1 MKIINKELNHITG
14 SNQYFDLIMGILII
28 VFGVVF
34 SKLLL
39 NAGYISTL
47 SIIMF
52 IGGLA
57 LIIRG
62 IKNLSK

>member
-14 SNQYFDLIMGILII
+14 SNQYFDLIMGNIII

-39 NAGYISTL
+39 NAGHISTL